1 MIWQWSCLFFKKK
14 LEDKKQLETTQKKYR
29 KTGWIGMSDRIVCHV
44 LVPPLEATWEL
55 GLQRQPLVIFPH
67 GPYPLPMCRAAEI
80 SIESR
85 YTEPQHKRKL
95 IITRVM
101 VGNYEFK
108 VGYENLIK
116 IT

>member
-1 MIWQWSCLFFKKK
+1 
-14 LEDKKQLETTQKKYR
+14 
-29 KTGWIGMSDRIVCHV
+29 
-44 LVPPLEATWEL
+44 
-55 GLQRQPLVIFPH
+55 
-67 GPYPLPMCRAAEI
+67 MCRAAEI

-85 YTEPQHKRKL
+85 YTEPQHKRKLISLKKENCFDTEPQHKRKL